1 MEKKNNDDYIPLSE
15 LANNLKA
22 FFGYLRKKIWWL
34 VIAAFFG
41 AGLGVIYFFIQ
52 KPKYEA
58 VTTFIMEDKSPGT
71 SGLAGLAS
79 QFGLNLGNIGSS
91 GSLFTGDNILS
102 ILKSKKI
109 IRQVLL
115 SKVEESDSNSN
126 TLADVYLEFTGRKK
140 KWQGRPELAGINY
153 QNAATAIQPIQD
165 SVLNAIYEEIVKKHL
180 LAERTVKQGTIIKVQ
195 VTSTNSLF
203 ARLMTE
209 RLVNE
214 ASELYFDIRTGTAQQ
229 SIDRLQKRSDS
240 LLMLLNSKSY
250 RAASS
255 QLLDIN
261 PGIKSAVVP
270 AEIATRDKTVAAT
283 LYAEVTK
290 NLEASRMMMSQ
301 QTPVIQILD
310 TPGELLDDHK
320 LSMPF
325 LMLVSALIVVV
336 ISLSLAS
343 ALYILKGIDSKEQTG
358 LS

>member
-1 MEKKNNDDYIPLSE
+1 MEKNKEDYIPLSE
-15 LANNLKA
+15 LASRFKSY
-22 FFGYLRKKIWWL
+22 FRYLRTKLWWL
-34 VIAAFFG
+34 VLAAFCG
-41 AGLGVIYFFIQ
+41 AGLGVTYFFIQ

-102 ILKSKKI
+102 ILKSKKV

-115 SKVEESDSNSN
+115 SKVEDSNSN
-126 TLADVYLEFTGRKK
+126 SKTLADVYLEFTGRKK
-140 KWQGRPELAGINY
+140 KWQARPELAGINY
-153 QNAATAIQPIQD
+153 QNAATALQPVQD
-165 SVLNAIYEEIVKKHL
+165 SILNAIHEEIIKKHL

-195 VTSTNSLF
+195 ITSTNSLF

-214 ASELYFDIRTGTAQQ
+214 ASKLYFDIRTGTSQQ
-229 SIDRLQKRSDS
+229 SIDRLQQRSDS
-240 LLMLLNSKSY
+240 LLMLLNNKSY
-250 RAASS
+250 RAATS

-270 AEIATRDKTVAAT
+270 AEIASRDKTVAAT

-290 NLEASRMMMSQ
+290 NLEASRMMLSQ

-320 LSMPF
+320 LSLPF
-325 LMLVSALIVVV
+325 LMLVSTLIVLV
-336 ISLSLAS
+336 ISISIATV
-343 ALYILKGIDSKEQTG
+343 LYILQGTEIKNKVD
-358 LS
+358 

>member
-1 MEKKNNDDYIPLSE
+1 M
-15 LANNLKA
+15 
-22 FFGYLRKKIWWL
+22 
-34 VIAAFFG
+34 
-41 AGLGVIYFFIQ
+41 
-52 KPKYEA
+52 
-58 VTTFIMEDKSPGT
+58 
-71 SGLAGLAS
+71 
-79 QFGLNLGNIGSS
+79 
-91 GSLFTGDNILS
+91 
-102 ILKSKKI
+102 
-109 IRQVLL
+109 
-115 SKVEESDSNSN
+115 
-126 TLADVYLEFTGRKK
+126 
-140 KWQGRPELAGINY
+140 
-153 QNAATAIQPIQD
+153 
-165 SVLNAIYEEIVKKHL
+165 
-180 LAERTVKQGTIIKVQ
+180 KQGTIIKVQ

-229 SIDRLQKRSDS
+229 SIARLQQRSDS

-290 NLEASRMMMSQ
+290 NLEASRMMLSQ

-320 LSMPF
+320 LSIPF
-325 LMLVSALIVVV
+325 LMVVSTLIVLV
-336 ISLSLAS
+336 ISISIAS
-343 ALYILKGIDSKEQTG
+343 VLYVLQGTEIKNKVD
-358 LS
+358 